1 MSTFT
6 RHSDVME
13 AMPAERQE
21 RIRAKAQALQAQL
34 NLINLRKTQKTT
46 QRELADRLHV
56 SQSNISQ
63 LEQRGDMPLSSVLE
77 YLHAIGATLDMQA
90 VLPDGTRV
98 TLLRG

>member
-6 RHSDVME
+6 RHSDIME
-13 AMPAERQE
+13 AMPVERHE